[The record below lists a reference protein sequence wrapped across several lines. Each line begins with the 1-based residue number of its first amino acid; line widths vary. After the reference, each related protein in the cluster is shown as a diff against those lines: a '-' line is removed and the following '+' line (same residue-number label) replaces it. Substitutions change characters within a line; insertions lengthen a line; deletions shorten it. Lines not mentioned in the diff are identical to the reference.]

1 MKLTALFLAFYVFL
15 GSLIPGTDYGQFLHI
30 SDLVQHA
37 QLHRLEA
44 EQMGQSFSWQHFL
57 YDHFINP
64 DHHNDHH
71 QHHSPDTDHSDL
83 PFHVIHGTVMAW
95 VGQAANW
102 IISPEVPHIADDNPY
117 LNPFHLNG
125 FQRLLKQPPARF

>member
-1 MKLTALFLAFYVFL
+1 MKLTALFLAFYIFL

-44 EQMGQSFSWQHFL
+44 EELGQKFSWQHFI

-64 DHHNDHH
+64 DHHEHS
-71 QHHSPDTDHSDL
+71 QHTDHSDL
-83 PFHVIHGTVMAW
+83 PFHAIHGTVMVW
-95 VGQAANW
+95 VVPISNW
-102 IISPEVPHIADDNPY
+102 VSPAEILTVVAEKNY
-117 LNPFHLNG
+117 FNPFHLNG
-125 FQRLLKQPPARF
+125 FQRLLKQPPALF